1 MPFRPGADRCFLYRH
16 PDREGGGGRSHSA
29 SEPGLRAHIN
39 SGFSMAEEGYGAID
53 RDDDH
58 PHEPTLSGSAVVVP
72 WWIMEDAK

>member
-1 MPFRPGADRCFLYRH
+1 
-16 PDREGGGGRSHSA
+16 
-29 SEPGLRAHIN
+29 
-39 SGFSMAEEGYGAID
+39 MAEEGYGAID